1 MCSNQRWEDKFG
13 TKQRGLWTE
22 EGTREAGPQ
31 RGEEECSVFSVRFP
45 CAGEAVCGA
54 LGESS
59 EAVI

>member
-31 RGEEECSVFSVRFP
+31 RGEEECSVFSGFRVLVRLSVGHW
-45 CAGEAVCGA
+45 AKAVK
-54 LGESS
+54 L
-59 EAVI
+59 